1 MPENLFTMDILH
13 GKIMPILAFLFVA
26 WGIILT
32 DIAKVHLS
40 VLFLNGNKAMTV
52 LLGGMPIAIMYVATG
67 SDWESVFVTYT
78 VANTFYTILVKP
90 LKNFIR

>member
-1 MPENLFTMDILH
+1 MPENIFTMEILH
-13 GKIMPILAFLFVA
+13 GKIMPILAFLFLA

-40 VLFLNGNKAMTV
+40 VLFLNGNKALTV
-52 LLGGMPIAIMYVATG
+52 LLGGMPIAIMYVVTG

-90 LKNFIR
+90 LKNFIK